1 LAALK
6 RIPIKSTHQKKQS
19 LQFPIDRNALY
30 RSTWTGVPM
39 PTSALDSL
47 IFRDLFGSPAMR
59 AIWSDAFRT
68 QKYLDFEAAL
78 ARAEAKVGLIPHEA
92 AAEISRV
99 CKVENIDF
107 EAYAKETVA
116 VGYPVLGLVHQIAHL
131 CRGDAGKYCHW
142 GATTQD
148 ITDSATILQI
158 KASFDLI
165 GNDLARAIAAAEKLA
180 RDHRS
185 TPMAARSNLQ
195 QAVPITFGFKM
206 ARLLATLVR
215 HRARLADIRPRI
227 EVFEFG
233 GAAGT
238 LATLGDK
245 GLAVQEALA
254 HELGLAQ
261 PEIAWHTERDR
272 IAEAGCFL
280 GLLTGTLA
288 KFATDLKLMMQT
300 EVGEAGEP
308 YVANRGSSSTMPQ
321 KRNPISCCYIHA
333 CAASVRQGVAALLDA
348 MVEDHERATGPW
360 EIEWITLPD
369 IFTLAG
375 GALAQA
381 CFVLEGLEVH
391 AERMRT
397 NLDATRGLIVSEAV
411 MMALAPK
418 LGRDTAHDV
427 LYAII
432 HDPAMGDKSLAEVL
446 LGHADAVAD
455 LGEAEIRQ
463 LTDPTKYLGLSEV
476 MVDRALAA
484 SKR

>member
-1 LAALK
+1 
-6 RIPIKSTHQKKQS
+6 
-19 LQFPIDRNALY
+19 
-30 RSTWTGVPM
+30 M
-39 PTSALDSL
+39 PTSAIDSL
-47 IFRDLFGSPAMR
+47 IFRDIFGSPAMR
-59 AIWSDAFRT
+59 EIWSDQFRT

-78 ARAEAKVGLIPHEA
+78 ARAEAAVALIPKEA
-92 AAEISRV
+92 ADEIVRV
-99 CKVENIDF
+99 CKVEKIDF
-107 EAYAKETVA
+107 DRYAKETLTI
-116 VGYPVLGLVHQIAHL
+116 GYPVLGLVHQIAQL

-148 ITDSATILQI
+148 ITDSGTILQI

-165 GNDLARAIAAAEKLA
+165 ARELDRAIAATERLV
-180 RDHRS
+180 REHRS
-185 TPMAARSNLQ
+185 TPMPARSNLQ

-206 ARLLATLVR
+206 ARLLATLRR
-215 HRARLADIRPRI
+215 HRARLIEIRPRI

-245 GLAVQEALA
+245 GLAVQEALVR
-254 HELGLAQ
+254 ELGLAQ
-261 PEIAWHTERDR
+261 PDIAWHTERDR

-300 EVGEAGEP
+300 EVGEASEP
-308 YVANRGSSSTMPQ
+308 YIANRGSSSTMPQ

-333 CAASVRQGVAALLDA
+333 CAAAVRQGVAALLDA

-381 CFVLEGLEVH
+381 CFVLEGLNVDTG
-391 AERMRT
+391 RMRA
-397 NLDATRGLIVSEAV
+397 NLDATHGMIVSEAV
-411 MMALAPK
+411 MMGLAPAMGQTK
-418 LGRDTAHDV
+418 AHDI

-432 HDPAMGDKSLAEVL
+432 HDPATGDKSLEEML
-446 LGHADAVAD
+446 LARADVTAD
-455 LGEAEIRQ
+455 LSAAEIRR
-463 LTDPTKYLGLSEV
+463 LTDPANYLGLSEI
-476 MVDRALAA
+476 MVDRVLAGTVG
-484 SKR
+484 

>member
-1 LAALK
+1 
-6 RIPIKSTHQKKQS
+6 
-19 LQFPIDRNALY
+19 
-30 RSTWTGVPM
+30 M
-39 PTSALDSL
+39 PTGAIDSL
-47 IFRDLFGSPAMR
+47 IFRDMFGSAAMR
-59 AIWSDAFRT
+59 EIWSDAFRT
-68 QKYLDFEAAL
+68 QKYLDCEAAL
-78 ARAEAKVGLIPHEA
+78 ARAQAKVGLIPQEA
-92 AAEISRV
+92 ADEICRV
-99 CKVENIDF
+99 CKLENIDF
-107 EAYAKETVA
+107 EAYTRETLTI
-116 VGYPVLGLVHQIAHL
+116 GYPVLGLVHQVAHL
-131 CRGDAGKYCHW
+131 CRGDAGRYCHW

-158 KASFDLI
+158 KSSFDLI
-165 GNDLARAIAAAEKLA
+165 ADDINRAIAATEKLA

-206 ARLLATLVR
+206 ARLLATLKR
-215 HRARLADIRPRI
+215 HRARLGEIRPRI

-238 LATLGDK
+238 LATLGEN

-261 PEIAWHTERDR
+261 PEIAWHAERDR

-300 EVGEAGEP
+300 EVGEASEP

-360 EIEWITLPD
+360 EIEWIALPG

-391 AERMRT
+391 AGRMRA
-397 NLDATRGLIVSEAV
+397 NLEATRGLIASEAV
-411 MMALAPK
+411 MMALASK
-418 LGRDTAHDV
+418 MGRDKAHDV

-432 HDPAMGDKSLAEVL
+432 HDPAMGDKSLADML
-446 LGHADAVAD
+446 LGRDDVLAD
-455 LGEAEIRQ
+455 LSEAEIRR
-463 LTDPTKYLGLSEV
+463 LTDATNYLGLSEA
-476 MVDRALAA
+476 MVDRVLAGTNA
-484 SKR
+484 

>member
-1 LAALK
+1 
-6 RIPIKSTHQKKQS
+6 
-19 LQFPIDRNALY
+19 
-30 RSTWTGVPM
+30 M
-39 PTSALDSL
+39 PTSAIDSL
-47 IFRDLFGSPAMR
+47 IFRDIFGSPAMR
-59 AIWSDAFRT
+59 EIWSDTFRT
-68 QKYLDFEAAL
+68 EKYLDWEAAL
-78 ARAEAKVGLIPHEA
+78 ARAEAKIGLIPQKA
-92 AAEISRV
+92 ADEITRV
-99 CKVENIDF
+99 CKVQNIDF
-107 EAYAKETVA
+107 EAYAKETLTI
-116 VGYPVLGLVHQIAHL
+116 GYPVLGLVHQIARL

-142 GATTQD
+142 GATAQD
-148 ITDSATILQI
+148 ITDSATVLQI

-165 GNDLARAIAAAEKLA
+165 GKDLDRAIAATERLA

-206 ARLLATLVR
+206 ARLLATLKR
-215 HRARLADIRPRI
+215 HRARLAEIRPRI

-238 LATLGDK
+238 LATLGDR
-245 GLAVQEALA
+245 GIAVQEALA
-254 HELGLAQ
+254 DELGLAQ

-272 IAEAGCFL
+272 TAEAGCFL

-300 EVGEAGEP
+300 EVGEASEP

-348 MVEDHERATGPW
+348 MVEDHERSTGPW
-360 EIEWITLPD
+360 EIEWIALPD

-391 AERMRT
+391 ADRMRA

-411 MMALAPK
+411 MMGLAPK
-418 LGRDTAHDV
+418 MGRDKAHDV

-432 HDPAMGDKSLAEVL
+432 HNPAMGDKSLAEML
-446 LGHADAVAD
+446 LERADVKAD
-455 LGEAEIRQ
+455 LGEAEIRR

-476 MVDRALAA
+476 MVDRVLEVAGV
-484 SKR
+484 

>member
-1 LAALK
+1 
-6 RIPIKSTHQKKQS
+6 
-19 LQFPIDRNALY
+19 
-30 RSTWTGVPM
+30 M
-39 PTSALDSL
+39 PTSAIDSL
-47 IFRDLFGSPAMR
+47 IFRDIFGSPAMR
-59 AIWSDAFRT
+59 EIWSDTFRT
-68 QKYLDFEAAL
+68 QKFLDFEAAL
-78 ARAEAKVGLIPHEA
+78 ARAEAAIGLIPKQA
-92 AAEISRV
+92 ADEIGRV
-99 CKVENIDF
+99 CRVENIDF
-107 EAYAKETVA
+107 EKYAKETVTI
-116 VGYPVLGLVHQIAHL
+116 GYPVLGLVHQIAQL

-148 ITDSATILQI
+148 ITDSGTILQI

-165 GNDLARAIAAAEKLA
+165 AKELDRAIAATERLA
-180 RDHRS
+180 REHRS
-185 TPMAARSNLQ
+185 TPMPARSNLQ

-206 ARLLATLVR
+206 ARLLATLRR
-215 HRARLADIRPRI
+215 HRARLAEIRPRI

-254 HELGLAQ
+254 RELGLAQ
-261 PEIAWHTERDR
+261 PDIAWHTERDR

-300 EVGEAGEP
+300 EVGEASEP
-308 YVANRGSSSTMPQ
+308 FVANRGSSSTMPQ

-333 CAASVRQGVAALLDA
+333 CAAAVRQDVAALLDA

-381 CFVLEGLEVH
+381 CFVLEGLNVD
-391 AERMRT
+391 AARMRA
-397 NLDATRGLIVSEAV
+397 NLDATNGMIVSEAV
-411 MMALAPK
+411 MMGLAPK
-418 LGRDTAHDV
+418 MGQTKAHDI

-432 HDPAMGDKSLAEVL
+432 HDPARGDKSLEAAL
-446 LGHADAVAD
+446 LARADVTANLSA
-455 LGEAEIRQ
+455 AEIRR
-463 LTDPTKYLGLSEV
+463 LTDPTAYLGLSEI
-476 MVDRALAA
+476 MVDRVLAGA
-484 SKR
+484 AG

>member
-1 LAALK
+1 
-6 RIPIKSTHQKKQS
+6 
-19 LQFPIDRNALY
+19 
-30 RSTWTGVPM
+30 M
-39 PTSALDSL
+39 PTSAIDSL
-47 IFRDLFGSPAMR
+47 IFRDIFGSPAMR
-59 AIWSDAFRT
+59 EIWSDAFRT

-78 ARAEAKVGLIPHEA
+78 ARAEAAIGLIPNQA
-92 AAEISRV
+92 ADEIVRV

-107 EAYAKETVA
+107 EKYATETLTI
-116 VGYPVLGLVHQIAHL
+116 GYPVLGLVHQIAQL
-131 CRGDAGKYCHW
+131 CRGDSGKYCHW

-148 ITDSATILQI
+148 ITDSGTILQI

-165 GNDLARAIAAAEKLA
+165 AKELDRAIAATERLA
-180 RDHRS
+180 REHRS
-185 TPMAARSNLQ
+185 TPMPARSNLQ

-206 ARLLATLVR
+206 ARLLATLRR
-215 HRARLADIRPRI
+215 HRARLAEIRPRI

-254 HELGLAQ
+254 RELGLAQ
-261 PEIAWHTERDR
+261 PDIAWHTERDR

-300 EVGEAGEP
+300 EVGEASEP
-308 YVANRGSSSTMPQ
+308 FVANRGSSSTMPQ

-333 CAASVRQGVAALLDA
+333 CTAAVRQGVAALLDA

-381 CFVLEGLEVH
+381 CFVLEGLNVD
-391 AERMRT
+391 AARMRA
-397 NLDATRGLIVSEAV
+397 NLDATNGMIVSEAV
-411 MMALAPK
+411 MMGLAPK
-418 LGRDTAHDV
+418 MGQTKAHDI

-432 HDPAMGDKSLAEVL
+432 HDPALGDKSLEEAL
-446 LGHADAVAD
+446 LARADVTANLSA
-455 LGEAEIRQ
+455 AEIRR
-463 LTDPTKYLGLSEV
+463 LTDPAAYLGLSEI
-476 MVDRALAA
+476 MVDRVLAGTA
-484 SKR
+484 G

>member
-1 LAALK
+1 M
-6 RIPIKSTHQKKQS
+6 IPS
-19 LQFPIDRNALY
+19 LRRFLRE
-30 RSTWTGVPM
+30 
-39 PTSALDSL
+39 
-47 IFRDLFGSPAMR
+47 
-59 AIWSDAFRT
+59 IWSDGFRT
-68 QKYLDFEAAL
+68 QKYLDWEAAL
-78 ARAEAKVGLIPHEA
+78 ARAQAKVGLIPQEA
-92 AAEISRV
+92 ADEITRV

-107 EAYAKETVA
+107 DAYSKETPPA
-116 VGYPVLGLVHQIAHL
+116 SPGGGPRPIRLRHHPADQ
-131 CRGDAGKYCHW
+131 
-142 GATTQD
+142 
-148 ITDSATILQI
+148 S
-158 KASFDLI
+158 SFDLI
-165 GNDLARAIAAAEKLA
+165 ENDLRRAIAATEKLS
-180 RDHRS
+180 REHRS
-185 TPMAARSNLQ
+185 TPMPARSNLQ

-206 ARLLATLVR
+206 ARLLATLKR
-215 HRARLADIRPRI
+215 HRARLAEIRPRI

-238 LATLGDK
+238 LATLGDN
-245 GLAVQEALA
+245 GFAVQKALA
-254 HELGLAQ
+254 HELGLAE

-300 EVGEAGEP
+300 EVGEASEP

-360 EIEWITLPD
+360 EIEWITLPA

-391 AERMRT
+391 AGRMRA

-418 LGRDTAHDV
+418 MGRDKAHDV

-432 HDPAMGDKSLAEVL
+432 HDPAMGDKSLTEML
-446 LGHADAVAD
+446 LRCEDVMADIS
-455 LGEAEIRQ
+455 ESEIRRM
-463 LTDPTKYLGLSEV
+463 TDATNYLGLSEA
-476 MVDRALAA
+476 MVDRVLTGMNA
-484 SKR
+484 

>member
-1 LAALK
+1 M
-6 RIPIKSTHQKKQS
+6 
-19 LQFPIDRNALY
+19 
-30 RSTWTGVPM
+30 V
-39 PTSALDSL
+39 
-47 IFRDLFGSPAMR
+47 
-59 AIWSDAFRT
+59 
-68 QKYLDFEAAL
+68 
-78 ARAEAKVGLIPHEA
+78 
-92 AAEISRV
+92 
-99 CKVENIDF
+99 
-107 EAYAKETVA
+107 
-116 VGYPVLGLVHQIAHL
+116 GLVHQIAHL

-165 GNDLARAIAAAEKLA
+165 AKDLDRAIAATAKLA
-180 RDHRS
+180 RNHRS
-185 TPMAARSNLQ
+185 TPMPARSNLQ

-206 ARLLATLVR
+206 ARLLATLKR
-215 HRARLADIRPRI
+215 HRARLAEIRPRI

-254 HELGLAQ
+254 HELSLAQ

-300 EVGEAGEP
+300 EVGEASEP
-308 YVANRGSSSTMPQ
+308 YVPNRGSSSTMPQ

-360 EIEWITLPD
+360 EIEWITLPA
-369 IFTLAG
+369 IFTFAG
-375 GALAQA
+375 GALAQT
-381 CFVLEGLEVH
+381 CFVLEGIEVH
-391 AERMRT
+391 AERMRA

-411 MMALAPK
+411 MMGA
-418 LGRDTAHDV
+418 R
-427 LYAII
+427 
-432 HDPAMGDKSLAEVL
+432 AED
-446 LGHADAVAD
+446 GS
-455 LGEAEIRQ
+455 G
-463 LTDPTKYLGLSEV
+463 
-476 MVDRALAA
+476 
-484 SKR
+484 